1 MSATQTLVS
10 YFSVGSFSGSVH
22 CNRIKMYVYCS
33 LECLQTDPHF
43 SGFSFGS
50 YLFFLASLTAQ
61 GLSLQGMQ
69 PWTTTCSQVFF
80 DVISN
85 FLFFNFGGDLPLMDF
100 NLWWSFPSDG
110 VILHTASALHS
121 GGGFLLLLLLCS
133 PCPLWWSDGYW
144 HRPVHTATQLNR
156 LSTDLLA
163 TDSRV
168 RSPLTTIL
176 VCLLLLLS
184 SEKKKSW
191 LCSDWL

>member
-85 FLFFNFGGDLPLMDF
+85 FAVFQ
-100 NLWWSFPSDG
+100 LWWRSAFNGLQLMVELSFWWSYSSHSFG
-110 VILHTASALHS
+110 LHS

-163 TDSRV
+163 TSPRV